1 MEELNESSAV
11 SYIDQLR
18 YLLPYFKRQIHK
30 ELVVLFLCQELNEK
44 YTGERIFLAV
54 SYFLNKKNALWETVG
69 VTALTETGF
78 WREYR

>member
-30 ELVVLFLCQELNEK
+30 ELVLFLCQQLNEK
-44 YTGERIFLAV
+44 YTEEHIFLAV
-54 SYFLNKKNALWETVG
+54 NYFLNKKNALWETVG

-78 WREYR
+78 WKEYR